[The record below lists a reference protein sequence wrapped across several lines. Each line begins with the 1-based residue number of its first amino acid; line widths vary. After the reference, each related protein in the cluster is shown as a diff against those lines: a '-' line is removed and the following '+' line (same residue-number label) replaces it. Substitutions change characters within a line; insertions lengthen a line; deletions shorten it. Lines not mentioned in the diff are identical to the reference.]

1 MAQQS
6 QVDIGSQ
13 ALSVFDA
20 LLTVRGALVAVLGT
34 IVVLYL
40 LVYRT
45 GIVLL
50 GAGIVFLLS
59 LSYSDNKYF
68 DNTLIQPLE
77 TIRQYAKPT
86 STALVL
92 VLGLRLIFW
101 PRADRSRLWSVWVIV
116 FLSFQVYYLVILGLF
131 NDLSRGLFGIISAI
145 GLCLTFGL
153 GFGKLSMPALSC
165 KAVRDAWVL
174 GGLGFIG
181 ANVAQLVGG
190 YSNAIPGGRLAG
202 ISGNPQQLAG
212 AAVIFTIVANW
223 SFETSVTLLRKS
235 AAIAGMAML
244 ALFVLWSGSRT
255 GAICLVAVHLA
266 YFRLK
271 VGRLAL
277 VFLLTAVLLLGLT
290 LVFAESSYLV
300 ERFRYGDDTR
310 SAVWLS
316 AIDDF
321 ARSPVLGMII
331 SDRGSESM
339 NVVES
344 GYLRALALL
353 GIPGGVAVLLL
364 MSTFVGVAWRSLRT
378 ARLFPEVGPLS
389 NTICAAACFI
399 ILVSFFEGFIFG
411 LITIFTA
418 FAYSVGSLV
427 ASVNDAG
434 EE

>member
-1 MAQQS
+1 M
-6 QVDIGSQ
+6 DIGSQ

-20 LLTVRGALVAVLGT
+20 LFTVRGVLVAVFVT

-40 LVYRT
+40 LVYRN

-50 GAGIVFLLS
+50 GSGIVFLLS
-59 LSYSDNKYF
+59 LSFSDNKYF
-68 DNTLIQPLE
+68 DNTLIEPLE
-77 TIRQYAKPT
+77 TIRQYSKPT

-92 VLGLRLIFW
+92 ILGLRLIFW
-101 PRADRSRLWSVWVIV
+101 PRANRARLWSGWMVV
-116 FLSFQVYYLVILGLF
+116 FLSFQAYYLLVLGLF
-131 NDLSRGLFGIISAI
+131 NDFSRGFFGIISAV
-145 GLCLTFGL
+145 GLCFTFSL
-153 GFGKLSMPALSC
+153 GFGKLSMPALSGT
-165 KAVRDAWVL
+165 AVRDAWVL

-190 YSNAIPGGRLAG
+190 YGNALPGGRLAG
-202 ISGNPQQLAG
+202 VSGNPQQLAA

-223 SFETSVTLLRKS
+223 TLETSTTLVKKS
-235 AAIAGMAML
+235 AAIACMAML

-255 GAICLVAVHLA
+255 GAICLVTVHLA

-277 VFLLTAVLLLGLT
+277 VFVLTAILLLGLT
-290 LVFAESSYLV
+290 LVFAESAYLV

-310 SAVWLS
+310 SAVWLR

-331 SDRGSESM
+331 SDRGSEPM

-353 GIPGGVAVLLL
+353 GMPGAIATIAL
-364 MSTFVGVAWRSLRT
+364 MLTILGTAWRSLRI
-378 ARLFPEVGPLS
+378 AKSFPEVGPLS
-389 NTICAAACFI
+389 NVICATASFI

-418 FAYSVGSLV
+418 FVYSVGSLV
-427 ASVNDAG
+427 ACVNDSG
-434 EE
+434 EES